1 MASRRRIAAMT
12 LESGSFDAVGGKLI
26 YSVFMNL
33 FTIFVVVML
42 LVMISLIPATREIP
56 YLPLSAIIVICGSIA
71 YLLWN
76 VTRSAHPKMAEIL
89 SKGIMEEKK

>member
-1 MASRRRIAAMT
+1 MT

-33 FTIFVVVML
+33 FTIFVAIIML
-42 LVMISLIPATREIP
+42 LVMMSLIPATREIP
-56 YLPLSAIIVICGSIA
+56 YLPPIAIIVIGGLIA

-76 VTRSAHPKMAEIL
+76 VTRSAHRKMAEIL
-89 SKGIMEEKK
+89 GKGIMEENEQ

>member
-1 MASRRRIAAMT
+1 MT

-26 YSVFMNL
+26 YSVFMDP

-56 YLPLSAIIVICGSIA
+56 YLPLSAIIVIGGSIA

-76 VTRSAHPKMAEIL
+76 VTRSAHRKMAEIL